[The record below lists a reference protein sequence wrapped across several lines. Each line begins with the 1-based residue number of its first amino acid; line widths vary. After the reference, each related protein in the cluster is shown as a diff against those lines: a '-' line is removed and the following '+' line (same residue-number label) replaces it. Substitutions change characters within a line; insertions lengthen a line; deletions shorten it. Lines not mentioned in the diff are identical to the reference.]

1 MTLDRRAARD
11 ARTPA
16 SARLERLRARRTWTD
31 RATPIGASLESI
43 RRELAQRETSI
54 GPALSA
60 WTSVIP
66 PELAERSTIVSL
78 KRGTLTVRIADSA
91 SRYATDR
98 LLRAGA
104 EIKVLKQCPR
114 HVRRIRLVP

>member
-1 MTLDRRAARD
+1 MTLDRRAVRD

-16 SARLERLRARRTWTD
+16 SARLERLRARRTWND
-31 RATPIGASLESI
+31 RATPIGVSLEAI
-43 RRELAQRETSI
+43 RRELAQHEKAS
-54 GPALSA
+54 GPALEA

-66 PELAERSTIVSL
+66 HELAARSTIVSL
-78 KRGTLTVRIADSA
+78 KRGTLTVRIPDSA

-114 HVRRIRLVP
+114 HIKRIRLVP

>member
-16 SARLERLRARRTWTD
+16 SARLERLRTRRTWAD
-31 RATPIGASLESI
+31 KATPIGVSLETI
-43 RRELAQRETSI
+43 RRELEQREKSV
-54 GPALSA
+54 GPALEA

-66 PELAERSTIVSL
+66 HELATRSTIVSL
-78 KRGTLTVRIADSA
+78 KRGTLTVRIQDSA

-104 EIKVLKQCPR
+104 EIKVLKKCPR